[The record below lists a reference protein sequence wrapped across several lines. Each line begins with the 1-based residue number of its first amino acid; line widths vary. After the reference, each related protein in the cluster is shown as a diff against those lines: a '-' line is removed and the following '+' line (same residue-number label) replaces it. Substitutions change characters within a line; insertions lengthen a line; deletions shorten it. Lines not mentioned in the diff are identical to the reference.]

1 MDDTDLPE
9 WLKKTIILAAQ
20 CSFDSDPIKE
30 CARKAFAELKKKL
43 HHKEKFEKFKRAF
56 SEQEWDDVVSV
67 GFEYNASYMV

>member
-1 MDDTDLPE
+1 
-9 WLKKTIILAAQ
+9 
-20 CSFDSDPIKE
+20 
-30 CARKAFAELKKKL
+30 LKKKL